1 MWQPEIRNN
10 PGPSYPNSPLSS
22 NIFFSASSR
31 IDGFWSCKYVTF
43 QLSLALL
50 WTSCRVRVGL
60 CVQKSGQNVL
70 CVWHKRI
77 LFWTYCKTSPNK
89 FSVVISSV
97 FQYHAVS
104 ITLPLIC
111 GSGLLTGSVSR
122 TKGMYTFP
130 SYHKAGYYQALSEQ
144 HKAKATYSPGFSHR
158 ILSCSKMCFIRLGEA
173 NYLDLSLCLFRLQQ
187 NTMASPCNS

>member
-10 PGPSYPNSPLSS
+10 LGPSYPNSPLSS
-22 NIFFSASSR
+22 NIFSSASSR

-104 ITLPLIC
+104 ITLPLIR
-111 GSGLLTGSVSR
+111 GSGLLTAACPEQKECIHSPAIVKLD
-122 TKGMYTFP
+122 TIKPF
-130 SYHKAGYYQALSEQ
+130 LSN
-144 HKAKATYSPGFSHR
+144 
-158 ILSCSKMCFIRLGEA
+158 IRLRPHIVQDLAIGF
-173 NYLDLSLCLFRLQQ
+173 YLVQRCVS
-187 NTMASPCNS
+187 

>member
-10 PGPSYPNSPLSS
+10 LGPSYPNSPLSS
-22 NIFFSASSR
+22 NIFSSASSR

-50 WTSCRVRVGL
+50 WSCRVRVGL

-77 LFWTYCKTSPNK
+77 LFWTYCKTSLNK
-89 FSVVISSV
+89 FLVVISSV

-104 ITLPLIC
+104 IAALNLWIRPPD
-111 GSGLLTGSVSR
+111 GSVSR
-122 TKGMYTFP
+122 TKRMYTFP
-130 SYHKAGYYQALSEQ
+130 SYRKAGYYQALSEQ